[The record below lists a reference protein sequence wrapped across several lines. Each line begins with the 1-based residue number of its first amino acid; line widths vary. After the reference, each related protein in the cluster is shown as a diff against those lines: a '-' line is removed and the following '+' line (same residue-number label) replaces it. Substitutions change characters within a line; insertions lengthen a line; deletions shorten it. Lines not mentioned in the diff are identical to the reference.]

1 MLVNIHH
8 DSPAEH
14 RRLLV
19 LGVVLLTLMAT
30 LVALST
36 AVFLKVFEDRTTLV
50 LQAEAAGL
58 QLPKN
63 GDVRRHGVLVGRIAS
78 IDQDGKQAVITLAL
92 QPDAATT
99 IDRGVRAEIIPTT
112 LFGQK
117 FVSLVDPDKPSGR
130 MISDGDVVPSERV
143 DTNVELNRILAD
155 LFPLLRSVDPADLNT
170 TLHALATALQ
180 GRGAQIGEL
189 VDDLEGYVS
198 RFNERLPTL
207 REDLVLLAEVA
218 QAYELA
224 TPDLVRLMRNATVT
238 ADTLVDE
245 RKQFETFLGDLT
257 GVAGT
262 TTRVLR
268 ENGDDMIQLGRLSRP
283 MLRLLDTYSP
293 QYPCLLQGLA
303 RYTSRLSEIFQNGRV
318 NQVLEIGAVQRP
330 AYDAGDRPE
339 WGEVGHGPWCLGL
352 PSPQVPIPPISL
364 RNGTDQDE
372 MNLPP
377 SQFQRDG
384 SFANPTS
391 GHAGTPEEQ
400 RLVNALMS
408 GQSGRPAQSYGSMG
422 ALLLGPQLRG
432 TEVSAR

>member
-19 LGVVLLTLMAT
+19 LGLVLLTVMAT
-30 LVALST
+30 LVGLSV
-36 AVFLKVFEDRTTLV
+36 AVYLKVFEDRTTLV
-50 LQAEAAGL
+50 LRADAAGL
-58 QLPKN
+58 QLARN
-63 GDVRRHGVLVGRIAS
+63 GDVRRHGVLVGRIAG
-78 IDQDGKQAVITLAL
+78 IAQDGKQAVITLAL
-92 QPDAATT
+92 QPEAART

-117 FVSLVDPDKPSGR
+117 FVSLLDPDRPTGKPVR
-130 MISDGDVVPSERV
+130 DGQVVPSKRV
-143 DTNVELNRILAD
+143 DTNVELNRILAE

-170 TLHALATALQ
+170 TLHALASALQ

-189 VDDLEGYVS
+189 VDDLDGYVS

-207 REDLVLLAEVA
+207 REDLVLLADVA

-238 ADTLVDE
+238 AQTLVEQRQQLD
-245 RKQFETFLGDLT
+245 TFLGDLT
-257 GVAGT
+257 GVAAT

-268 ENGDDMIQLGRLSRP
+268 DNGDDMIQLGRLSRP

-293 QYPCLLQGLA
+293 QYPCLFKGLA
-303 RYTSRLSEIFQNGRV
+303 KYSSSLSEIFENGRV

-330 AYDAGDRPE
+330 AYDADDRPE

-352 PSPQVPIPPISL
+352 PSPQVPIPPVPL
-364 RNGTDQDE
+364 RDGTDQDE

-377 SQFQRDG
+377 SQFQRDEA
-384 SFANPTS
+384 FANPTS
-391 GHAGTPEEQ
+391 GHAGTPDEQ
-400 RLVNALMS
+400 RMVNALMS
-408 GQSGRPAQSYGSMG
+408 GQSGRPPASYGSLG

-432 TEVSAR
+432 TAVSAR